1 MKASLER
8 PENLRTRKIG
18 SFEGRRDSSRAAG
31 NKVRRKS
38 ASRAGCVGETHN
50 NNKEPGRSGSTSGR

>member
-1 MKASLER
+1 MAHLNR
-8 PENLRTRKIG
+8 PGLKKC
-18 SFEGRRDSSRAAG
+18 RAAG

-50 NNKEPGRSGSTSGR
+50 NKNKEPGRGGSTSGG

>member
-1 MKASLER
+1 MIYR
-8 PENLRTRKIG
+8 GTG
-18 SFEGRRDSSRAAG
+18 SGSRGSSDGGGGGSSSDSSRAAG